1 MNFKVEDKVK
11 MKRIDYILNSKDN
24 IKVLAEEFELK
35 LKCYECP
42 HNDDEYGECDNDC
55 VGALKEYLEQE
66 IEADKTHLK
75 GVDVEPTDDISVE
88 ATDEQID
95 SKEAL
100 QKVLDEVRE
109 QLLKT
114 KGKLIHM
121 KEVEDVVNHPSHYTD
136 GNIEVMDFIED
147 KQLNFARGNVIK
159 YVSRAGKKDPNKE
172 LEDLKKSMWYL
183 NREIER
189 LEKENEHDR

>member
-100 QKVLDEVRE
+100 QKALDEVRE